1 MYKKI
6 KTMIRLT
13 FNTTKKHILVTLD
26 GTILADELNI
36 PTVKVRDGF
45 YEVMQKEASLT
56 DEIQIPIIR
65 LPINNTLMCIQK

>member
-1 MYKKI
+1 
-6 KTMIRLT
+6 MIRLT
-13 FNTTKKHILVTLD
+13 FNTTKKHILVTHD
-26 GTILADELNI
+26 GIILADELNI

-65 LPINNTLMCIQK
+65 LPINNTLMFIQK

>member
-1 MYKKI
+1 
-6 KTMIRLT
+6 MITLT

-26 GTILADELNI
+26 GKILADELNI

-65 LPINNTLMCIQK
+65 LPINNTLMFIEK